1 MKNKKE
7 KISKN
12 ELKKYNET
20 INFLDKANPEEI
32 YKYFEKKNEFYFKLS
47 DKIINKL
54 LKKKDK
60 LINLALAKFSFDTD
74 IPNYFYETSKDESIK
89 LAAISNERR
98 ISPMYC
104 FMGGMYDEKKLHL
117 FLQNASLKELE
128 IFFSGARYNEFHIE
142 AFLDKKPPYDK
153 ITNKKYIQILNY
165 LEKNPNIKEKTMQD
179 FEDGWGWYANKRIS
193 EKFKFIKLRNQ

>member
-12 ELKKYNET
+12 DLKKYNET
-20 INFLDKANPEEI
+20 INFLDKAIPEEI
-32 YKYFEKKNEFYFKLS
+32 YKYFEKKNEFYFQLS

-60 LINLALAKFSFDTD
+60 LINLALAKFSFNTD
-74 IPNYFYETSKDESIK
+74 ISDYLYETSTDESIK
-89 LAAISNERR
+89 LASISNERR

-104 FMGGMYDEKKLHL
+104 FMGGRYDEKKLHS
-117 FLQNASLKELE
+117 FLKNASLKELE
-128 IFFSGARYNEFHIE
+128 IFFSGTRYNEFHIE
-142 AFLDKKPPYDK
+142 ALLDKKSPYDK
-153 ITNKKYIQILNY
+153 IPNKKYIQILSF
-165 LEKNPNIKEKTMQD
+165 LEKNPNTKEKTMQD
-179 FEDGWGWYANKRIS
+179 FEDGWGWYANKSIS